1 VKLFMVHRGYAVHT
15 LKQNKILEN
24 VDP

>member
-1 VKLFMVHRGYAVHT
+1 ME
-15 LKQNKILEN
+15 KILEN